1 MQGATTGDVPLRRGR
16 KCRILIWKTVMRG
29 IVMPERKPASPTLI
43 LSYIVLFVL
52 IVAIIVMGV
61 RVSNRNAQVQYE
73 RSLTP
78 TPIPGYAASVM
89 QVTIDPSLPTPGP
102 LLKTGSTGQ
111 AVVQLQSRLQE
122 LGYYDGGLDGQFG
135 PATESAVRLFQLQH
149 SLDIDGKVGPATSTV
164 LYSSLAQ
171 KYVVTPTPIPTPT
184 NTPAPVPTRQPGVM
198 ANGMPMLVNRDNY
211 LPDSYEPVELVRMRT
226 YCDSSIVI
234 IKGSEIEGERIA
246 VDALMTMLRA
256 AHRDGL
262 TVWQISAGY
271 RSIEYQQKLFDNQ
284 VYAYRQDGM
293 TGSEARAKTRQTV
306 ADPGASEH
314 HLGLAFDVTVPGEQ
328 FSNTKQ
334 HIWLAQHCWE
344 YGFILRY
351 PLEKEDITGISYE
364 PWHIRYVGV
373 EHSLPMR
380 DQGLVL
386 EEYIA
391 RYGH

>member
-1 MQGATTGDVPLRRGR
+1 
-16 KCRILIWKTVMRG
+16 
-29 IVMPERKPASPTLI
+29 MPERKPASPTLI